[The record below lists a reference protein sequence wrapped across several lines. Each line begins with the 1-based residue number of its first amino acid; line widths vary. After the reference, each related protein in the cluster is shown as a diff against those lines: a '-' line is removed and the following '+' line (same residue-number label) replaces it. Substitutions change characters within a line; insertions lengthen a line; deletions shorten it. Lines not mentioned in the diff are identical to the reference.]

1 MWDNRLTY
9 MVPTQL
15 VKEIQNKFNLNHI
28 YARNVVY
35 SLSNVKNISIG
46 EIGAFVDEKPKPF
59 VKWVGGKRQLLE
71 QFKRM
76 NLYPPEKFNP
86 KTGKYFEPF
95 VGGGA
100 VFFDLL
106 PQKAFLSDLNNELV
120 ITYNIIKN
128 DVESLIKS
136 LKKHQNTKEYFLKT
150 RAQDVSKLSEV
161 EIASRFIYLNRTCFN
176 GLYRVNSQGG
186 FNVPFAGNKNPLI
199 CDEIN
204 LRKIS
209 KALKHVEIKKQ
220 DYKEV
225 LKKAKNGDFVYFDP
239 PYYPINKTSSF
250 TSYTKEAFLEKEQIE
265 LRDSFIELTRRGCF
279 VMLSNSDTPFI
290 NKIYSEIKTKG
301 KLIRINKVF
310 AGRMVNSK
318 ASGRGKITEV
328 LVTNY

>member
-1 MWDNRLTY
+1 MA
-9 MVPTQL
+9 PIQL
-15 VKEIQNKFNLNHI
+15 AREIQTRFNLNHI
-28 YARNVVY
+28 YARNVLQSFSDTKNL
-35 SLSNVKNISIG
+35 SLE
-46 EIGAFVDEKPKPF
+46 EIGQLISEKPKPF

-71 QFKRM
+71 QFKKM
-76 NLYPPEKFNP
+76 NLYPPEKFDP
-86 KTGKYFEPF
+86 KTGRYFEPF

-106 PQKAFLSDLNNELV
+106 PKRAFLSDLNNELV
-120 ITYNIIKN
+120 VTYNVIKN
-128 DVESLIKS
+128 DTESLIKS
-136 LKKHQNTKEYFLKT
+136 LKKHQNTKEYFLKI
-150 RAQDVSKLSEV
+150 RAKDINKLSDL

-176 GLYRVNSQGG
+176 GLYRVNLHGG

-209 KALKHVEIKKQ
+209 KALKYVEIKKQ

-225 LKKAKNGDFVYFDP
+225 LKKAKKGDFIYFDP

-265 LRDSFIELTRRGCF
+265 LRDTFAKLTRRGCF

-290 NKIYSEIKTKG
+290 NKIYKEIKIKG
-301 KLIRINKVF
+301 KLIRVTQVY
-310 AGRMVNSK
+310 AGRAINSD
-318 ASGRGKITEV
+318 ASKRGKITEV
-328 LVTNY
+328 LITNY